1 MYAIFDNGNKQ
12 YKVSVGD
19 TVKVEKLDAQVG
31 ATVTFPVVMTADDNG
46 AIAVGSEV
54 EKVVVTAEVTGHGKD
69 KKIIVF
75 KYKAKKNERKK
86 QGHRQPY
93 STVKVT
99 AIGAAA
105 AETKKKAP
113 AKKAEPVADKTEK
126 AEAPA
131 APKKRATKKAVEAPA
146 AE

>member
-12 YKVSVGD
+12 YRVSVGD
-19 TVKVEKLDAQVG
+19 TVKVEKLAANIGD
-31 ATVTFPVVMTADDNG
+31 TVSFPVVLTADE
-46 AIAVGSEV
+46 AKVSVGKEV
-54 EKVVVTAEVTGHGKD
+54 ENVKVTAEVISHGKA

-93 STVKVT
+93 TEIKVT
-99 AIGAAA
+99 AIGA
-105 AETKKKAP
+105 P
-113 AKKAEPVADKTEK
+113 A
-126 AEAPA
+126 
-131 APKKRATKKAVEAPA
+131 KKRATKKAAAKPAETESA